1 MAIGLPPV
9 DVYLSSTFVGYTLPA
24 ASTEMSLPLGNTVL
38 RVRGVR
44 LLSTAAVGRAL
55 AGRLS
60 LAAAADALADAYEG
74 AGWRNVLVVVVD
86 RPGEQIGEQM
96 LVVHETGLSA
106 VLGVDPLTVYFRPFI
121 GPAPIR
127 RSAFAIAARMA
138 ELHAG
143 RTGAD
148 ATALYQR
155 SLEVPEKLTLRVGD
169 DAPASPKLDYQLRLG
184 NEGNRF
190 VGRWFGGVAATATAA
205 SSARLGLGYD
215 RVLPELGDA
224 RGKPRY
230 DGYSLF
236 TDRVTRHGLIRLL
249 ASRAGYRYRGI
260 GADNTALGMSTLEP
274 ALKASDLHVGLQGER
289 FIHMSPHWRWSLGA
303 GAAYD
308 RYRIRQLGTRAS
320 AAETHAALQVT
331 SGLKWHA
338 AECGGRP
345 QAYVDLQ
352 AQQSLVTEFRGT
364 GATDDF
370 RIGGLSSGISTRLFG
385 ADRLSLTHEL
395 QWSQDALPQS
405 EQWLLGGFDRLSA
418 WLPGVAVGDRGTLTR
433 LSYQVSLFSRPKH
446 DLRLALSAERGTSR
460 FVGRA
465 PALDTALSS
474 AGLALSY
481 GYTGHWRIETGIGK
495 PLERDAPAAF
505 AVDRQEAT
513 FHIRA
518 LRAFAAE

>member
-169 DAPASPKLDYQLRLG
+169 DAPASRPPRPPHLRP
-184 NEGNRF
+184 
-190 VGRWFGGVAATATAA
+190 ASASATTACCPSWAMPAA
-205 SSARLGLGYD
+205 SLATT
-215 RVLPELGDA
+215 A
-224 RGKPRY
+224 
-230 DGYSLF
+230 
-236 TDRVTRHGLIRLL
+236 IRCSRI
-249 ASRAGYRYRGI
+249 AS
-260 GADNTALGMSTLEP
+260 P
-274 ALKASDLHVGLQGER
+274 
-289 FIHMSPHWRWSLGA
+289 
-303 GAAYD
+303 
-308 RYRIRQLGTRAS
+308 
-320 AAETHAALQVT
+320 
-331 SGLKWHA
+331 
-338 AECGGRP
+338 
-345 QAYVDLQ
+345 
-352 AQQSLVTEFRGT
+352 GT
-364 GATDDF
+364 G
-370 RIGGLSSGISTRLFG
+370 
-385 ADRLSLTHEL
+385 
-395 QWSQDALPQS
+395 
-405 EQWLLGGFDRLSA
+405 
-418 WLPGVAVGDRGTLTR
+418 
-433 LSYQVSLFSRPKH
+433 
-446 DLRLALSAERGTSR
+446 
-460 FVGRA
+460 
-465 PALDTALSS
+465 
-474 AGLALSY
+474 
-481 GYTGHWRIETGIGK
+481 
-495 PLERDAPAAF
+495 
-505 AVDRQEAT
+505 
-513 FHIRA
+513 
-518 LRAFAAE
+518 